1 MVKGC
6 FSFVSDR
13 LEEINVM
20 EGFSQLVMDWFTQ
33 DWDDLCQD
41 SVIM

>member
-1 MVKGC
+1 
-6 FSFVSDR
+6 
-13 LEEINVM
+13 M

-41 SVIM
+41 SVIMWI